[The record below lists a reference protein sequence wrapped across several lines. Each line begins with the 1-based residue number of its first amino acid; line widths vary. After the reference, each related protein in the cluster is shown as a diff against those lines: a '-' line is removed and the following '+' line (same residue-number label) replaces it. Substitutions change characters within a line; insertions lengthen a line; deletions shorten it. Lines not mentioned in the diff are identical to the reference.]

1 MLVTTERGVG
11 ILLST
16 PTLSLVFFLV
26 TYILTEDDMIVV
38 LILVSLMASETEHH
52 FFIFSLAIVF
62 LVNLCVCVCAV
73 CMQEP
78 MGAKRIGWRLNQGP
92 LQEQ

>member
-1 MLVTTERGVG
+1 MLVTTELGVR
-11 ILLST
+11 ILFPI

-26 TYILTEDDMIVV
+26 TYILTEDEMIVV
-38 LILVSLMASETEHH
+38 LILVSLMASEAEHH
-52 FFIFSLAIVF
+52 FFIFSLTIVF
-62 LVNLCVCVCAV
+62 LVNLCVYMYAV

-78 MGAKRIGWRLNQGP
+78 MGAKRIGWRLNQSP